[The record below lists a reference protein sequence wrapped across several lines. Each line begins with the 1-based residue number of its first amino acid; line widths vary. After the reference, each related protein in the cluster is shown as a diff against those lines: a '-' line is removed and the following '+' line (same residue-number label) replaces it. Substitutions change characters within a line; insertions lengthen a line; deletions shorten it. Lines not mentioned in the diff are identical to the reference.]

1 MYLVVGVAPSMEDE
15 PRKLVEGRGQFVN
28 DIHLPDTL
36 HLAVVRSP
44 HARARLLKVHGGINA
59 SELKAT
65 LTSVGEGASEGSGA
79 AQPVLA
85 TGYVNYVGQPVA
97 AVLGKDLYSAI
108 DMMDEVEV
116 DYEPLKAVIDPEE
129 ALVAPP
135 IHPGTKSN
143 ILASFQLGRE
153 FHLHDSTLVLE
164 DTLVNR
170 RISPNPLEPRG
181 LVAQYDG
188 SRLTVWASTQS
199 VHAWKE
205 GLCESMGLAPS
216 SVRIVQV
223 DTGGA
228 FGSKGGIYPE
238 YVIAC
243 YAAMKMRKPVKWIET
258 RMEHLMATHQGRGA
272 RAKMKIHADRT
283 GKVLGLRAEL
293 LIDAGAYAPGMGMM
307 APRWIGFQ
315 ITGPYAISNV
325 FVDANAVYTNKV
337 PLGPYRGAGRPEAA
351 MFIERMMDL
360 LADELQMDPV
370 EVRLRN
376 ASPERFV
383 SPLGLRLDPFKPF
396 LESAVKELGYNERRK
411 EMGVGF
417 SCFVLIP
424 AVQPGESARIAIKQG
439 RVKVWMGGSSHGQ
452 GHDVF
457 ARLLVSEELG
467 VAQSLI
473 DFGKSDTDE
482 LDEGVGSWG
491 SRTAAV
497 GGAALV
503 EASRK
508 IRDEAKTK
516 LGKYSPAELM
526 RHEFDVTVFH
536 SEKEQLN
543 AFGAN
548 LVTAESDELGN
559 VRLKECRA
567 YYDVGR
573 QLNPTMIQ
581 SQIIGGTAQGI
592 GQVLYEQ
599 VKYDEDGQ
607 LLTAT
612 IADAGLL
619 TSLMMP
625 QVSIKLA
632 SIPSSLPHGAKGVG
646 ESPTMGVPP
655 AVLRAIETVIG
666 RRLRET
672 PISIEAVTLT
682 ESRK

>member
-1 MYLVVGVAPSMEDE
+1 
-15 PRKLVEGRGQFVN
+15 
-28 DIHLPDTL
+28 
-36 HLAVVRSP
+36 
-44 HARARLLKVHGGINA
+44 LLKVKGGMNS
-59 SELKAT
+59 SELKAN
-65 LTSVGEGASEGSGA
+65 LASVGEGASEGPGA

-85 TGYVNYVGQPVA
+85 IGYVNYVGQPVA
-97 AVLGKDLYSAI
+97 AVLGNDQYTAI

-116 DYEPLKAVIDPEE
+116 DYEPLKPVIDPEE
-129 ALVAPP
+129 ALVAPA
-135 IHPGTKSN
+135 IHLETTSN
-143 ILASFQLGRE
+143 ILASFQFGKE
-153 FHLHDSTLVLE
+153 FDLPDAPLVLE
-164 DTLVNR
+164 DTLLNK

-205 GLCESMGLAPS
+205 GLCDSLGLAPK
-216 SVRIVQV
+216 SVRIIQM

-243 YAAMKMRKPVKWIET
+243 YAAMKTGKPVKWIET

-272 RAKMKIHADRT
+272 RAKMKIYADKVGR
-283 GKVLGLRAEL
+283 VLGLRTEL
-293 LIDAGAYAPGMGMM
+293 LIDAGGYAPDMGMM

-315 ITGPYAISNV
+315 ITGPYAISKV
-325 FVDANAVYTNKV
+325 FVDAKAVYTNKV

-360 LADELQMDPV
+360 LADELKMDPV

-376 ASPERFV
+376 ASPEPFV
-383 SPLGLRLDPFKPF
+383 SPLGLKLDPFRPF
-396 LESAVKELGYNERRK
+396 LESAVKELRYHERRGK
-411 EMGVGF
+411 GEGVGF

-424 AVQPGESARIAIKQG
+424 AAQPGESARIAIKKG
-439 RVKVWMGGSSHGQ
+439 RVKVWMGGSTHGQ

-457 ARLLVSEELG
+457 AKMLVSQELG
-467 VAQSLI
+467 VPQSVI
-473 DFGKSDTDE
+473 DVEKSDTDE

-503 EASRK
+503 EAARK
-508 IRDEAKTK
+508 IKDAAITQ
-516 LGKYSPAELM
+516 LGKYSPEEFL

-536 SEKEQLN
+536 SEKGQLN

-548 LVTAESDELGN
+548 LVTAVFDELGN
-559 VRLKECRA
+559 VRVKECRA

-573 QLNPTMIQ
+573 QLNPAMIE
-581 SQIIGGTAQGI
+581 SQIIGGSAQGI
-592 GQVLYEQ
+592 GQVLNEQ
-599 VKYDEDGQ
+599 AKYDEEGQ
-607 LLTAT
+607 LLTVT
-612 IADAGLL
+612 LADAGLL
-619 TSLMMP
+619 SASEMP
-625 QVSIKLA
+625 SVEVGLVSN
-632 SIPSSLPHGAKGVG
+632 PSSLPHGAKGVG

-655 AVLRAIETVIG
+655 AALRAIEKIVG
-666 RRLRET
+666 KRLRET
-672 PISIEAVTLT
+672 PIPIELLT
-682 ESRK
+682 PAQGQRS